1 MLDDIAMGV
10 YVLKYIQFQEALGQK
25 TLYILASTVA
35 KLAFSFALQE
45 VAVQSLQSERRE
57 GARFFSRL
65 PYPKGEYVGLH
76 RRLCPKVYPIPGS
89 TWSKNPLY
97 FGINS
102 CKTCFQPRKKWQF
115 RVCRVRRERGQDFF
129 QTLHIKC
136 KFGLHISRVDLIE
149 KPSQPYITKFGP
161 RSKRT
166 TCIET
171 IHFVI
176 IYVHV

>member
-1 MLDDIAMGV
+1 MLDAIGV
-10 YVLKYIQFQEALGQK
+10 YVQLQKALGQK
-25 TLYILASTVA
+25 NLDILASTVT
-35 KLAFSFALQE
+35 KLAFSLKR
-45 VAVQSLQSERRE
+45 SLQSEKRK

-65 PYPKGEYVGLH
+65 AYPKGEHVGRH
-76 RRLCPKVYPIPGS
+76 RRLCPQVYPIPES